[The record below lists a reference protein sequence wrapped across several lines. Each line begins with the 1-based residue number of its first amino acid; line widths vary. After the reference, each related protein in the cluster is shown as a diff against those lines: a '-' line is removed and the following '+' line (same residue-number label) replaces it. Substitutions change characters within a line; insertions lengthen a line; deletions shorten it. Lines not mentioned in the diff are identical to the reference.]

1 MQKLK
6 HIAIAGNIGAGKTTL
21 AKKLSAHYGWKTEFE
36 AVENNP
42 YLKDFYENMPQWA
55 FHLQVYFLN
64 SRLNQ
69 VKRIR
74 EKEATVIQDRSIYE
88 DCHVFAKNLYQSG
101 NMSDRDYQNYL
112 DLFDSMSPVITPP
125 DLLIYLRAD
134 IPKLV
139 EQIQKRGRDYEESIR
154 IDYLKNLNQHYEEW
168 IQAYDI
174 GKLIIIDVN
183 QLDYLNNIEDFALVV
198 SKIDTEVHG
207 LFSHEPKSSSFMPK

>member
-1 MQKLK
+1 MEKRMDQLK

-21 AKKLSAHYGWKTEFE
+21 ANKLSHHYGWRTEFE
-36 AVENNP
+36 AVEDNP
-42 YLKDFYENMPQWA
+42 YLVDFYSDMKQWA

-74 EKEATVIQDRSIYE
+74 ESEHTVVQDRSIYE
-88 DCHVFAKNLYQSG
+88 DCYVFAKNLHEQG
-101 NMSDRDYQNYL
+101 NMSDRDYHNYL
-112 DLFDSMSPVITPP
+112 ELFDSMSPVITPP

-139 EQIQKRGRDYEESIR
+139 GQIEKRGRDYEETIR
-154 IDYLKNLNQHYEEW
+154 IDYLKNLNKHYEAW
-168 IQAYDI
+168 VKQYDI

-183 QLDYLNNIEDFALVV
+183 QLDYLNNVEDFALIV

-207 LFSHEPKSSSFMPK
+207 LFSSQ

>member
-1 MQKLK
+1 MENRINQLK

-21 AKKLSAHYGWKTEFE
+21 ANKLSHHYGWKTEFE
-36 AVENNP
+36 KVEDNP
-42 YLKDFYENMPQWA
+42 YLVDFYNDMEQWA

-64 SRLNQ
+64 SRLKQ

-74 EKEATVIQDRSIYE
+74 ESESTVVQDRSIYE
-88 DCHVFAKNLYQSG
+88 DCYVFAKNLHESG
-101 NMSDRDYQNYL
+101 NMSDRDYNNYL
-112 DLFDSMSPVITPP
+112 ELFHSMSPVITPP

-139 EQIQKRGRDYEESIR
+139 GQIEKRGRDYEETIR
-154 IDYLKNLNQHYEEW
+154 IDYLKNLNKHYEAW
-168 IQAYDI
+168 VKQYDI

-183 QLDYLNNIEDFALVV
+183 QLDYLNNVEDFALIV

-207 LFSHEPKSSSFMPK
+207 LFSSQ

>member
-1 MQKLK
+1 MEQLK

-21 AKKLSAHYGWKTEFE
+21 AKKLSRHYGWKTEFE
-36 AVENNP
+36 AVEDNP
-42 YLKDFYENMPQWA
+42 YLVDFYDDMKQWA

-74 EKEATVIQDRSIYE
+74 ESEKTVVQDRSIYE
-88 DCHVFAKNLYQSG
+88 DCYVFAKNLHESG
-101 NMSDRDYQNYL
+101 NMSDRDYHNYL
-112 DLFDSMSPVITPP
+112 ELFDSMSAVITPP

-139 EQIQKRGRDYEESIR
+139 GQIEKRGRDYEETIR
-154 IDYLKNLNQHYEEW
+154 IDYLKNLNKHYEAW
-168 IQAYDI
+168 VKKYDI

-183 QLDYLNNIEDFALVV
+183 QLDYLDNVEDFALIV

-207 LFSHEPKSSSFMPK
+207 LFTSQ

>member
-1 MQKLK
+1 MTNSMEQLK

-21 AKKLSAHYGWKTEFE
+21 ANKLSHHYGWRTEFE
-36 AVENNP
+36 AVEDNP
-42 YLKDFYENMPQWA
+42 YLVDFYNDMKQWA

-74 EKEATVIQDRSIYE
+74 ESEHTVVQDRSIYE
-88 DCHVFAKNLYQSG
+88 DCYVFAKNLHESG
-101 NMSDRDYQNYL
+101 NMSDRDYKNYL
-112 DLFDSMSPVITPP
+112 ELFDSMSPVITPP

-139 EQIQKRGRDYEESIR
+139 GQIEKRGRDYEETIR
-154 IDYLKNLNQHYEEW
+154 IDYLKNLNKHYEAW
-168 IQAYDI
+168 VKQYDI

-183 QLDYLNNIEDFALVV
+183 QLDYLNNVEDFALIV

-207 LFSHEPKSSSFMPK
+207 LFSHQ

>member
-6 HIAIAGNIGAGKTTL
+6 HVAVAGNIGAGKTTL
-21 AKKLSAHYGWKTEFE
+21 AKKLSHHYGWKTEFE

-42 YLKDFYENMPQWA
+42 YLEDFYADMKQWS

-74 EKEATVIQDRSIYE
+74 KEDDTVVQDRSIYE
-88 DCHVFAKNLYQSG
+88 DCFVFAKNLYESG
-101 NMSDRDYQNYL
+101 NMTERDYENYL
-112 DLFDSMSPVITPP
+112 ALFKSMSPVITPP

-139 EQIQKRGRDYEESIR
+139 GQIEKRGRNYEESIR
-154 IDYLKNLNQHYEEW
+154 IDYLKTLNQHYEEW
-168 IQAYDI
+168 IKNYEL

-183 QLDYLNNIEDFALVV
+183 QLDYLNNVEDFALIV
-198 SKIDTEVHG
+198 SKIDTEIHG
-207 LFSHEPKSSSFMPK
+207 LFSNQ

>member
-6 HIAIAGNIGAGKTTL
+6 HVAVAGNIGAGKTTL
-21 AKKLSAHYGWKTEFE
+21 AKKLSHHYGWKTEFE

-42 YLKDFYENMPQWA
+42 YLEDFYADMKQWS

-74 EKEATVIQDRSIYE
+74 KEEHTVVQDRSIYE
-88 DCHVFAKNLYQSG
+88 DCFVFAKNLYESG
-101 NMSDRDYQNYL
+101 NMTERDYENYL
-112 DLFDSMSPVITPP
+112 ALFKSMSPVITPP

-139 EQIQKRGRDYEESIR
+139 GQIEKRGRNYEESIR
-154 IDYLKNLNQHYEEW
+154 IDYLKTLNQHYEEW
-168 IQAYDI
+168 IKNYDL

-183 QLDYLNNIEDFALVV
+183 QLDYLNNVEDFALIV
-198 SKIDTEVHG
+198 SKIDTEING
-207 LFSHEPKSSSFMPK
+207 LFSNQ

>member
-1 MQKLK
+1 MENKIDQLK

-21 AKKLSAHYGWKTEFE
+21 ANKLSHHYGWRTEFE
-36 AVENNP
+36 AVEDNP
-42 YLKDFYENMPQWA
+42 YLVDFYNDMKQWA

-64 SRLNQ
+64 SRLKQ

-74 EKEATVIQDRSIYE
+74 ESEHTVVQDRSIYE
-88 DCHVFAKNLYQSG
+88 DCYVFAKNLHESG
-101 NMSDRDYQNYL
+101 NMSDRDYKNYL
-112 DLFDSMSPVITPP
+112 ELFDSMSPVITPP

-139 EQIQKRGRDYEESIR
+139 GQIEKRGRDYEETIR
-154 IDYLKNLNQHYEEW
+154 IDYLKNLNKHYEAW
-168 IQAYDI
+168 VKQYDI

-183 QLDYLNNIEDFALVV
+183 QLDYLNNVEDFALIV

-207 LFSHEPKSSSFMPK
+207 LFSHQ

>member
-1 MQKLK
+1 MDQLK

-21 AKKLSAHYGWKTEFE
+21 ANKLSHHYGWKTEFE
-36 AVENNP
+36 AVEDNP
-42 YLKDFYENMPQWA
+42 YLVDFYKDMKQWA

-64 SRLNQ
+64 SRLRQ

-74 EKEATVIQDRSIYE
+74 ESEHTVVQDRSIYE
-88 DCHVFAKNLYQSG
+88 DCYVFAKNLHESG
-101 NMSDRDYQNYL
+101 NMSDRDYHNYL
-112 DLFDSMSPVITPP
+112 ELFDSMAAVITPP

-139 EQIQKRGRDYEESIR
+139 GQIEKRGRDYEETIR
-154 IDYLKNLNQHYEEW
+154 IEYLKNLNKHYEAW
-168 IQAYDI
+168 VKQYDI

-183 QLDYLNNIEDFALVV
+183 QLDYLNNVEDFALIV

-207 LFSHEPKSSSFMPK
+207 LFSSQ

>member
-1 MQKLK
+1 MNKLK

-21 AKKLSAHYGWKTEFE
+21 AKKLSKHYGWHTEFE

-42 YLKDFYENMPQWA
+42 YLVDFYKDMKMWA

-74 EKEATVIQDRSIYE
+74 EDERTVVQDRSIYE
-88 DCHVFAKNLYQSG
+88 DCFVFAKNLHQSG
-101 NMSDRDYQNYL
+101 NMSDRDYRNYL

-139 EQIQKRGRDYEESIR
+139 GQIEKRGREYEESIR
-154 IDYLKNLNQHYEEW
+154 IDYLKTLNQHYEEW
-168 IQAYDI
+168 IKQYDL

-183 QLDYLNNIEDFALVV
+183 QLDYLQNVEDFALII
-198 SKIDTEVHG
+198 SKIDTEMHG
-207 LFSHEPKSSSFMPK
+207 LFSHQR

>member
-1 MQKLK
+1 MEQLK

-21 AKKLSAHYGWKTEFE
+21 ANKLSHHYGWKTEFE
-36 AVENNP
+36 AVEDNP
-42 YLKDFYENMPQWA
+42 YLVDFYNDMQQWA

-64 SRLNQ
+64 SRLKQ

-74 EKEATVIQDRSIYE
+74 ESEHTVVQDRSIYE
-88 DCHVFAKNLYQSG
+88 DCYVFAKNLHESG
-101 NMSDRDYQNYL
+101 NMSDRDYNNYL
-112 DLFDSMSPVITPP
+112 ELFHSMSPVITPP

-139 EQIQKRGRDYEESIR
+139 GQIEKRGRDYEETIR
-154 IDYLKNLNQHYEEW
+154 IDYLKNLNAHYEAW
-168 IQAYDI
+168 VKKYDI

-183 QLDYLNNIEDFALVV
+183 QLDYLNNVEDFALIV

-207 LFSHEPKSSSFMPK
+207 LFSRQ

>member
-1 MQKLK
+1 MEKRIDQLK

-21 AKKLSAHYGWKTEFE
+21 ANKLSHHYGWKTEFE
-36 AVENNP
+36 AVEDNP
-42 YLKDFYENMPQWA
+42 YLVDFYSDMKQWA

-64 SRLNQ
+64 SRLKQ

-74 EKEATVIQDRSIYE
+74 ESDHTVVQDRSIYE
-88 DCHVFAKNLYQSG
+88 DCYVFAKNLHESG

-112 DLFDSMSPVITPP
+112 ELFDSMSPVITPP

-139 EQIQKRGRDYEESIR
+139 GQIEKRGRDYEETIR
-154 IDYLKNLNQHYEEW
+154 IDYLKNLNKHYEAWVKQYE
-168 IQAYDI
+168 I

-183 QLDYLNNIEDFALVV
+183 QLDYLNNVEDFALIV

-207 LFSHEPKSSSFMPK
+207 LFSHQ

>member
-6 HIAIAGNIGAGKTTL
+6 HVAIAGNIGAGKTTL
-21 AKKLSAHYGWKTEFE
+21 AKKLSHHYGWQTEFE

-42 YLKDFYENMPQWA
+42 YLADFYSDMKQWA

-74 EKEATVIQDRSIYE
+74 ENNHTVVQDRSIYE
-88 DCHVFAKNLYQSG
+88 DCHVFAKNLFESG
-101 NMSDRDYQNYL
+101 NMSRRDYQNYL
-112 DLFDSMSPVITPP
+112 DLFDSMSPVINPP

-134 IPKLV
+134 IPKLIG
-139 EQIQKRGRDYEESIR
+139 QIEKRGRDYEETMR
-154 IDYLKNLNQHYEEW
+154 IDYLKTLNQHYEDW
-168 IQAYDI
+168 IKRYDL

-183 QLDYLNNIEDFALVV
+183 QLDYLKNVEDFALIV
-198 SKIDTEVHG
+198 SKIDTEING
-207 LFSHEPKSSSFMPK
+207 LFSNQ

>member
-1 MQKLK
+1 MWRQKSDMQKLK
-6 HIAIAGNIGAGKTTL
+6 HVAVAGNIGAGKTTL
-21 AKKLSAHYGWKTEFE
+21 AKKLSHHYGWKTEFE

-42 YLKDFYENMPQWA
+42 YLEDFYADMKQWS

-74 EKEATVIQDRSIYE
+74 KEEHTVVQDRSIYE
-88 DCHVFAKNLYQSG
+88 DCFVFAKNLYESG
-101 NMSDRDYQNYL
+101 NMTERDYENYL
-112 DLFDSMSPVITPP
+112 ALFKSMSPVITPP

-139 EQIQKRGRDYEESIR
+139 GQIEKRGRNYEESIR
-154 IDYLKNLNQHYEEW
+154 IDYLKTLNQHYEEW
-168 IQAYDI
+168 IKNYDL

-183 QLDYLNNIEDFALVV
+183 QLDYLNNVEDFALIV
-198 SKIDTEVHG
+198 SKIDTEING
-207 LFSHEPKSSSFMPK
+207 LFSNQ

>member
-1 MQKLK
+1 MENNIDQLK

-21 AKKLSAHYGWKTEFE
+21 ANKLSHHYGWRTEFE
-36 AVENNP
+36 AVEDNP
-42 YLKDFYENMPQWA
+42 YLVDFYNDMKQWA

-64 SRLNQ
+64 SRLKQ

-74 EKEATVIQDRSIYE
+74 ESEHTVVQDRSIYE
-88 DCHVFAKNLYQSG
+88 DCYVFAKNLHESG
-101 NMSDRDYQNYL
+101 NMSDRDYKNYL
-112 DLFDSMSPVITPP
+112 ELFDSMSPVITPP

-139 EQIQKRGRDYEESIR
+139 GQIEKRGRDYEETIR
-154 IDYLKNLNQHYEEW
+154 IEYLKNLNKHYEAW
-168 IQAYDI
+168 VKQYDI

-183 QLDYLNNIEDFALVV
+183 QLDYLNNVEDFALIV

-207 LFSHEPKSSSFMPK
+207 LFSHQ

>member
-1 MQKLK
+1 MDQLK

-21 AKKLSAHYGWKTEFE
+21 ANKLSHHYGWRTEFE
-36 AVENNP
+36 AVEDNP
-42 YLKDFYENMPQWA
+42 YLVDFYNDMKQWA

-64 SRLNQ
+64 SRLQQ

-74 EKEATVIQDRSIYE
+74 ESEHTVVQDRSIYE
-88 DCHVFAKNLYQSG
+88 DCYVFAKNLHESG
-101 NMSDRDYQNYL
+101 NMSDRDYRNYL
-112 DLFDSMSPVITPP
+112 ELFDSMAAVITPP

-139 EQIQKRGRDYEESIR
+139 GQIEKRGRGYEETIR
-154 IDYLKNLNQHYEEW
+154 IDYLKNLNKHYEAW
-168 IQAYDI
+168 VKQYDI

-183 QLDYLNNIEDFALVV
+183 QLDYLNNVEDFALIV

-207 LFSHEPKSSSFMPK
+207 LFSGQ

>member
-1 MQKLK
+1 MDQLK

-21 AKKLSAHYGWKTEFE
+21 ANKLSHHYGWRTEFE
-36 AVENNP
+36 AVEDNP
-42 YLKDFYENMPQWA
+42 YLVDFYNDMKQWA

-64 SRLNQ
+64 SRLQQ

-74 EKEATVIQDRSIYE
+74 KSEHTVVQDRSIYE
-88 DCHVFAKNLYQSG
+88 DCYVFAKNLHESG
-101 NMSDRDYQNYL
+101 NMSDRDYHNYL
-112 DLFDSMSPVITPP
+112 ELFDSMAAVITPP

-139 EQIQKRGRDYEESIR
+139 GQIEKRGRDYEETIR
-154 IDYLKNLNQHYEEW
+154 IDYLKNLNKHYEAW
-168 IQAYDI
+168 VKQYDI

-183 QLDYLNNIEDFALVV
+183 QLDYLNNVEDFALIV

-207 LFSHEPKSSSFMPK
+207 LFSSQ

>member
-1 MQKLK
+1 MKELK

-21 AKKLSAHYGWKTEFE
+21 AKKLSHHYGWKTEFE
-36 AVENNP
+36 AVEENP
-42 YLKDFYENMPQWA
+42 YLVDFYDDMKQWA

-74 EKEATVIQDRSIYE
+74 KSDHTVVQDRSIYE
-88 DCHVFAKNLYQSG
+88 DCHVFAKNLHESG
-101 NMSDRDYQNYL
+101 NMSDRDYHNYL
-112 DLFDSMSPVITPP
+112 ELFHSMSPVITPP

-139 EQIQKRGRDYEESIR
+139 GQIEKRGREYEETIR
-154 IDYLKNLNQHYEEW
+154 IEYLKNLNKHYEAW
-168 IQAYDI
+168 VKNYDK

-183 QLDYLNNIEDFALVV
+183 QLDYLNNVEDFALIV

-207 LFSHEPKSSSFMPK
+207 LFSQH

>member
-1 MQKLK
+1 MENSMDQLK

-21 AKKLSAHYGWKTEFE
+21 ANKLSHHYGWKTEFE
-36 AVENNP
+36 AVEDNP
-42 YLKDFYENMPQWA
+42 YLVDFYKDMKQWA

-64 SRLNQ
+64 SRLRQ

-74 EKEATVIQDRSIYE
+74 ESEHTVVQDRSIYE
-88 DCHVFAKNLYQSG
+88 DCYVFAKNLHESG
-101 NMSDRDYQNYL
+101 NMSDRDYHNYL
-112 DLFDSMSPVITPP
+112 ELFDSMAAVITPP

-139 EQIQKRGRDYEESIR
+139 GQIEKRGRDYEETIR
-154 IDYLKNLNQHYEEW
+154 IEYLKNLNKHYEAW
-168 IQAYDI
+168 VKQYDI

-183 QLDYLNNIEDFALVV
+183 QLDYLNNVEDFALIV

-207 LFSHEPKSSSFMPK
+207 LFSSQ

>member
-1 MQKLK
+1 MEQLK

-21 AKKLSAHYGWKTEFE
+21 ANKLSHHYGWKTEFE
-36 AVENNP
+36 AVEDNP
-42 YLKDFYENMPQWA
+42 YLVDFYNDMKQWA

-64 SRLNQ
+64 SRLKQ

-74 EKEATVIQDRSIYE
+74 ESEDAVVQDRSIYE
-88 DCHVFAKNLYQSG
+88 DCFVFAKNLHESG
-101 NMSDRDYQNYL
+101 NMSDRDYNNYL
-112 DLFDSMSPVITPP
+112 ELFDSMAPVIRPP

-139 EQIQKRGRDYEESIR
+139 GQIEKRGRDYEETIR
-154 IDYLKNLNQHYEEW
+154 IDYLKNLNKHYEAW
-168 IQAYDI
+168 VKQYDI

-183 QLDYLNNIEDFALVV
+183 QLDYLNNVEDFALIV

-207 LFSHEPKSSSFMPK
+207 LFSSH

>member
-1 MQKLK
+1 MENRIDQLK

-21 AKKLSAHYGWKTEFE
+21 AKKLAHHYNWKTEFE
-36 AVENNP
+36 AVEDNP
-42 YLKDFYENMPQWA
+42 YLVDFYDDMKQWA

-69 VKRIR
+69 IKRIR
-74 EKEATVIQDRSIYE
+74 ESDQTVVQDRSIYE
-88 DCHVFAKNLYQSG
+88 DCYVFAKNLHESG
-101 NMSDRDYQNYL
+101 NMSDRDYRNYL
-112 DLFDSMSPVITPP
+112 DLFDSMSPVVTPP

-139 EQIQKRGRDYEESIR
+139 GQIEKRGRDYEETIR
-154 IDYLKNLNQHYEEW
+154 IDYLKNLNKHYEAW
-168 IQAYDI
+168 VKQYDI

-183 QLDYLNNIEDFALVV
+183 QLDYLSNVEDFALII

-207 LFSHEPKSSSFMPK
+207 LFSHQ